1 MSERKFKYPVVDVW
15 ANLPGLGKAVPE
27 VERLFEYSHAD
38 PAVANQRRSPEDVI
52 TLMDEA
58 GVSQICLSAWS
69 RPGSMV
75 FSNEEV
81 AEFTRAYPTRIFGL
95 AAVNLHDP
103 VGAVKELEHYVKKE
117 GFVGLRV
124 VPWLWALPP
133 TDPHYWPLYVK
144 CIELDI
150 PFLTQV
156 GHTAPACPSEVG
168 RPVPYIDT
176 IALKF
181 PELKIIMG
189 HIGYPWAAETVG
201 VAWKHKNVYIDSSAW
216 SPKYYAAEFVH
227 FANTTG
233 RKKCM
238 FATNFPQLGFK
249 ACVDNVDKHLVN
261 GKGLH
266 GSGGL
271 RKQCVEDFMG
281 GNAIR
286 VLKLPPVDLK
296 QLKAR
301 L

>member
-1 MSERKFKYPVVDVW
+1 
-15 ANLPGLGKAVPE
+15 
-27 VERLFEYSHAD
+27 
-38 PAVANQRRSPEDVI
+38 
-52 TLMDEA
+52 MDEA

-75 FSNEEV
+75 FSNEDV

-124 VPWLWALPP
+124 VPWIWALPP
-133 TDPHYWPLYVK
+133 TDPHYWPLFVK

-156 GHTAPACPSEVG
+156 GHTGPACPSEVG

-181 PELKIIMG
+181 PDLKIIMG

-238 FATNFPQLGFK
+238 FGTNFPQLDFK
-249 ACVDNVDKHLVN
+249 ACVDNVNEHLVN
-261 GKGLH
+261 GKGIH

-271 RKQCVEDFMG
+271 RKQCIEDFMG

-286 VLKLPPVDLK
+286 VLKLPPAGLG